1 PMEIILIYL
10 SDTSGY
16 NYLPA
21 RNQRSIESNIRLDL
35 RNMDID
41 DKDPNELT
49 SIFLTAVIDSLNE
62 FAPFTERKLYRQK
75 KPWLTKDLKLELHN
89 RDTIY
94 KQARR
99 TGNLNLLSLY
109 KKLRSELK
117 IKICDAR
124 DNYFKNVLEESAQG
138 SDIWSKLKKLGIIK
152 PRQSSPLDHFDANLL
167 NNFYASTV
175 TKYPSCDKN
184 FVFDLPNHHTKQLY
198 EAADKLTVDA
208 QSVADWARENDLQ
221 LNFNKTKVMILGS
234 KGKLKLL
241 DGFDLPPIIVDGNVI
256 AYVDTTKHLGIELS
270 NNLSW
275 NAHTSQISRKAYAAL
290 NSLNTIRFIFNLKR
304 DEHIT
309 PYRQDLRWLSIW
321 MHRIYSLVC
330 YFYKLLQTGEPKY
343 LRKLFCDE
351 DESVRRSD
359 RLAQNNNN
367 IIFRIPNFHSVV
379 FERSFIVSAIRLWQE
394 LPLDV
399 ISSLSIGSFKLKML
413 NYLLDLKA
421 GGKDELVGVVNL
433 VNIVKS
439 RFVNL

>member
-1 PMEIILIYL
+1 
-10 SDTSGY
+10 
-16 NYLPA
+16 
-21 RNQRSIESNIRLDL
+21 
-35 RNMDID
+35 
-41 DKDPNELT
+41 
-49 SIFLTAVIDSLNE
+49 IDSLNE

-75 KPWLTKDLKLELHN
+75 TPWLTKDLKLELHN

-99 TGNLNLLSLY
+99 TENLNLLSLY

-138 SDIWSKLKKLGIIK
+138 SDIWSNLKKLGIIK

-184 FVFDLPNHHTKQLY
+184 FVFDLPNHHTKQVNCVFNWS
-198 EAADKLTVDA
+198 KLDIVD
-208 QSVADWARENDLQ
+208 VTKNLQ
-221 LNFNKTKVMILGS
+221 LTLSKSKGNSPDELDLKWLKDHLSQITLFLTALFNRS

-309 PYRQDLRWLSIW
+309 PYRQDLRWLVSIR
-321 MHRIYSLVC
+321 MHRIYSLAC
-330 YFYKLLQTGEPKY
+330 YFYKLLQIGELKY
-343 LRKLFCDE
+343 LRKLFCNE

-359 RLAQNNNN
+359 RLAQKNNN

-379 FERSFIVSAIRLWQE
+379 FERSFVVSAIRLWQE
-394 LPLDV
+394 LPLDYV

-413 NYLLDLKA
+413 NYLLDLEA

>member
-1 PMEIILIYL
+1 MAE
-10 SDTSGY
+10 
-16 NYLPA
+16 
-21 RNQRSIESNIRLDL
+21 
-35 RNMDID
+35 
-41 DKDPNELT
+41 
-49 SIFLTAVIDSLNE
+49 
-62 FAPFTERKLYRQK
+62 ERPQAG
-75 KPWLTKDLKLELHN
+75 
-89 RDTIY
+89 
-94 KQARR
+94 QARR

-184 FVFDLPNHHTKQLY
+184 FVFDLPNHHTKQVNCVFNWSKLDIVDLY

-256 AYVDTTKHLGIELS
+256 PYVDTTKHLGIELS

-290 NSLNTIRFIFNLKR
+290 NSLNILSQSCRKLLVTTTILPIINYCSLVLLDLSKGLDIKLQRILNSTIRFIFNLKR

-309 PYRQDLRWLSIW
+309 PYRQDLRWLSIR
-321 MHRIYSLVC
+321 MHGIYSLAC

-359 RLAQNNNN
+359 RLAQKNNN
-367 IIFRIPNFHSVV
+367 IIFRIPNFHHSVV
-379 FERSFIVSAIRLWQE
+379 FETLIRSVSHTPMAGTSAGCHRLFINRE
-394 LPLDV
+394 
-399 ISSLSIGSFKLKML
+399 F
-413 NYLLDLKA
+413 
-421 GGKDELVGVVNL
+421 
-433 VNIVKS
+433 
-439 RFVNL
+439 